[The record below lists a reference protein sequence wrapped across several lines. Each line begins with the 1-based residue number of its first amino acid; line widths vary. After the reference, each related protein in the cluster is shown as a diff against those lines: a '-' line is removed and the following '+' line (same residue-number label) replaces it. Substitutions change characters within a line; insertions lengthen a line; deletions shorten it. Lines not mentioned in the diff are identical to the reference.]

1 MLTGKMI
8 RVRHAKN
15 RLVPLY
21 VTPSD
26 ENLLALAEQLLLAYR
41 GAPGRTRG
49 EIEDE
54 FSDLIP
60 EGPRGLLPAGLAKLL
75 EDRCEFEVAAD
86 HPPDQLREAVFKAA
100 AVERAEAAKDM
111 RPFNRAAVM
120 KGAAE
125 QLSLAIPPENID
137 RSLFADL
144 KDEQRVI
151 SFDDITAEQLLN
163 RYNVALAQAV
173 LLRCSL
179 MEVRVYAETPARF
192 RQLFRAVKFHRL
204 ICTIQET
211 PGNSYKL
218 TLDGPLSLFSSTN
231 KYGLQLALFLPTLL
245 HCKAF
250 DLRANI
256 RWGAERK
263 EKTFQLSGL
272 DGLKSH
278 APDFGVYTPPE
289 LQTFAES
296 FATKIKG
303 WTLDTDPHPI
313 LLPTSTW
320 VPDFKLTHVKT
331 GKEVFVEIFGFW
343 RKGDIETHYKNL
355 ARGVPGKFVLCV
367 SEQMRA
373 DEDSEVSFGNGV
385 YRYKRTPLPD
395 EVARL
400 AALVAGVE
408 TSVLDAVSDPPAGAE
423 EAPEPTKKVRKPRK
437 RKPENE

>member
-1 MLTGKMI
+1 MLTGKMV

-15 RLVPLY
+15 KLVPLY
-21 VTPSD
+21 VEARD
-26 ENLLALAEQLLLAYR
+26 ESLVALAEQLLRAYR
-41 GAPGRTRG
+41 TAPGRTRG
-49 EIEDE
+49 EIEED

-86 HPPDQLREAVFKAA
+86 HPPAELREAVFKAA
-100 AVERAEAAKDM
+100 AAARTESANAM
-111 RPFNRAAVM
+111 QPFDRAAVM
-120 KGAAE
+120 RAAAE
-125 QLSLAIPPENID
+125 ELSLALTPEQLD

-151 SFDDITAEQLLN
+151 SFDDITADQLLN
-163 RYNVALAQAV
+163 RYNVALAQSV
-173 LLRCSL
+173 LLRCTL

-256 RWGAERK
+256 RWGADRK

-278 APDFGVYTPPE
+278 TADFGVYTPPE
-289 LQTFAES
+289 LQMFADTFS
-296 FATKIKG
+296 TKVKG

-320 VPDFKLTHVKT
+320 VPDFKLTHAKT
-331 GKEVFVEIFGFW
+331 GKEVYVEVFGFW

-355 ARGVPGKFVLCV
+355 SKGVPGKFVLCI

-373 DEDSEVSFGNGV
+373 DEDSEVAFGNGV
-385 YRYKRTPLPD
+385 YRYKRTPLPE

-400 AALVAGVE
+400 AALVAGV
-408 TSVLDAVSDPPAGAE
+408 
-423 EAPEPTKKVRKPRK
+423 
-437 RKPENE
+437 

>member
-1 MLTGKMI
+1 MLTGKLV

-15 RLVPLY
+15 RLIPQY
-21 VTPSD
+21 VNATD
-26 ENLLALAEQLLLAYR
+26 EGLLALAEQLLLAYR
-41 GAPGRTRG
+41 NAPGRTRG
-49 EIEDE
+49 EIEEDL
-54 FSDLIP
+54 SDLIP

-86 HPPDQLREAVFKAA
+86 HPPDELREAVFKAA
-100 AVERAEAAKDM
+100 ATARAEAARDM
-111 RPFNRAAVM
+111 QPFDRAAVM
-120 KGAAE
+120 REVAE
-125 QLSLAIPPENID
+125 QLSLALTAEQID
-137 RSLFADL
+137 KSLFADL
-144 KDEQRVI
+144 KNEQRVN
-151 SFDDITAEQLLN
+151 SFEDTTAEKLLQ
-163 RYNVALAQAV
+163 RYNVALAQAI
-173 LLRCSL
+173 LLRCTL
-179 MEVRVYAETPARF
+179 MDVRVYAETPARF

-211 PGNSYKL
+211 ANNSYKL

-263 EKTFQLSGL
+263 EKQFTLSGL

-289 LQTFAES
+289 LQMFADT
-296 FATKIKG
+296 FATKVKG
-303 WTLDTDPHPI
+303 WILDTEPHPI
-313 LLPTSTW
+313 NLATGVW
-320 VPDFKLTHVKT
+320 VPDFKLTHAKS
-331 GKEVFVEIFGFW
+331 GKEVFVEVFGFW

-355 ARGVPGKFVLCV
+355 SKGVPGKFVLCV

-373 DEDSEVSFGNGV
+373 DEADEVTFGNAV
-385 YRYKRTPLPD
+385 YRYKRTPLPE

-400 AALVAGVE
+400 AALVSG
-408 TSVLDAVSDPPAGAE
+408 AV
-423 EAPEPTKKVRKPRK
+423 
-437 RKPENE
+437 

>member
-1 MLTGKMI
+1 MLTGKMV

-15 RLVPLY
+15 KLVPLY
-21 VTPSD
+21 VEPRD
-26 ENLLALAEQLLLAYR
+26 ESLVALAEQLLRAYR

-49 EIEDE
+49 EIEEE

-86 HPPDQLREAVFKAA
+86 HPPAELREAVFKAA
-100 AVERAEAAKDM
+100 AAARTESANAM
-111 RPFNRAAVM
+111 QPFDRAAVM
-120 KGAAE
+120 RAAADD
-125 QLSLAIPPENID
+125 LSLALTPEQLD

-151 SFDDITAEQLLN
+151 SFDDITADQLLN
-163 RYNVALAQAV
+163 RYNVALAQSV
-173 LLRCSL
+173 LLRCTL

-256 RWGAERK
+256 RWGADRK

-278 APDFGVYTPPE
+278 TADFGVYTPPE
-289 LQTFAES
+289 LQMFADTFP
-296 FATKIKG
+296 TKVKG
-303 WTLDTDPHPI
+303 WILDTDPHPI

-320 VPDFKLTHVKT
+320 VPDFKLTHAQT
-331 GKEVFVEIFGFW
+331 GKEVYVEVFGFW

-355 ARGVPGKFVLCV
+355 SKGVPGKFVLCV

-373 DEDSEVSFGNGV
+373 DEDSEVQFGNGV
-385 YRYKRTPLPD
+385 YRYKRTPLPE
-395 EVARL
+395 EVAKM
-400 AALVAGVE
+400 AARVAGV
-408 TSVLDAVSDPPAGAE
+408 
-423 EAPEPTKKVRKPRK
+423 
-437 RKPENE
+437 

>member
-1 MLTGKMI
+1 MLTGKMV

-15 RLVPLY
+15 KLVPLY
-21 VTPSD
+21 VEPTD
-26 ENLLALAEQLLLAYR
+26 ESLLALAEQLLLAYR

-54 FSDLIP
+54 FADLIP

-86 HPPDQLREAVFKAA
+86 HPPDQLREAIFKAA
-100 AVERAEAAKDM
+100 AAHRADAATAQ
-111 RPFNRAAVM
+111 RPVNRSAVLEQV
-120 KGAAE
+120 AE
-125 QLSLAIPPENID
+125 ELSLALTPEQIE

-144 KDEQRVI
+144 KAEQRVI
-151 SFDDITAEQLLN
+151 TFDDITAEKLLT
-163 RYNVALAQAV
+163 RYNVALAQAI
-173 LLRCSL
+173 LLRCTL

-263 EKTFQLSGL
+263 EKTFHLTGL
-272 DGLKSH
+272 DGLRSH

-289 LQTFAES
+289 LQMFADTFS
-296 FATKIKG
+296 TKVKG
-303 WTLDTDPHPI
+303 WILDTDPHPI
-313 LLPTSTW
+313 SLATGVW
-320 VPDFKLTHVKT
+320 VPDFKLTHAKS
-331 GKEVFVEIFGFW
+331 GKEVFVEVFGFW

-355 ARGVPGKFVLCV
+355 AKGVPGRFVLCV

-373 DEDSEVSFGNGV
+373 DEADEVTFGSGV
-385 YRYKRTPLPD
+385 YRYKRTPLPE
-395 EVARL
+395 EVARI
-400 AALVAGVE
+400 AGLVAGV
-408 TSVLDAVSDPPAGAE
+408 
-423 EAPEPTKKVRKPRK
+423 
-437 RKPENE
+437 

>member
-1 MLTGKMI
+1 MLTGKLV
-8 RVRHAKN
+8 RVRQAKN
-15 RLVPLY
+15 KLVPLY
-21 VTPSD
+21 VNATD
-26 ENLLALAEQLLLAYR
+26 EGLRALAEQIIFAYR
-41 GAPGRTRG
+41 NSPGRTRG
-49 EIEDE
+49 EIDD
-54 FSDLIP
+54 DLKDFTP
-60 EGPRGLLPAGLAKLL
+60 EGPRGLLPAGLAKLC

-86 HPPDQLREAVFKAA
+86 HPPDELREAVFKAA
-100 AVERAEAAKDM
+100 ATARAEAANSMQRFD
-111 RPFNRAAVM
+111 RAAVM
-120 KGAAE
+120 REVAE
-125 QLSLAIPPENID
+125 QLSLTLDVEQID

-151 SFDDITAEQLLN
+151 SFEDITAENLLH
-163 RYNVALAQAV
+163 RYNVALAQAI

-263 EKTFQLSGL
+263 EKQFALSGL

-289 LQTFAES
+289 LQMFADT
-296 FATKIKG
+296 FATKVKG
-303 WTLDTDPHPI
+303 WILDTDPHPI
-313 LLPTSTW
+313 LLASGVW
-320 VPDFKLTHVKT
+320 VPDFKLTHAKT
-331 GKEVFVEIFGFW
+331 GKEVFVEVFGFW
-343 RKGDIETHYKNL
+343 RKGDIEQHYKNL
-355 ARGVPGKFVLCV
+355 AKGAPGKFVLCV

-373 DEDSEVSFGNGV
+373 DEADEVTFGDGV
-385 YRYKRTPLPD
+385 YRYKRTPLPE
-395 EVARL
+395 EVARM
-400 AALVAGVE
+400 AEKVAGV
-408 TSVLDAVSDPPAGAE
+408 
-423 EAPEPTKKVRKPRK
+423 
-437 RKPENE
+437 